1 MDFVE
6 IWKKWQKIWKEKQ
19 TYKVVEDKNKKSF
32 YILDMFPYPSG
43 AGLHVGHPKGYIA
56 TDVIARKHMLQW
68 ESVLHPMGFDTFGL
82 GTEQYAIAN
91 KMKPQVAAAQNIATY
106 KRQLEMFGC
115 TYDWDREVNTADP
128 KYFKRTQKTFLD
140 LYNSY
145 FDEEEQKAKS
155 IHDLEVRI
163 EKWDLKVPENMTKEE
178 FLDSERL
185 AYVDY
190 KPINRCPNCKTWLAN
205 EDLNSD
211 WTCERC
217 GTQVE
222 QKPMKQWVI
231 RITKYAERLLDW
243 LENLP
248 GWSDST
254 KDQQRNWIGKSEWTQ
269 FEMKVV
275 TPTQTLPLKKEKGLK
290 PMWIRIDS
298 GHHMIEIARNLRKK
312 MTNAEKFLWELLR
325 DKQLNDL
332 KFRRQHPLWNY
343 IADFYCPEL
352 KLVIELDWSVHN
364 TKEQREIDK
373 ERDFVMKEYWL
384 VVKRFKNKEI
394 FNNIENVLQEIVN
407 ISEQTSLSFDRRG
420 TEGEV
425 EKFSVYT
432 TRIDTAFGIKFVVI
446 APEHDLV
453 KSLKLKVESKE
464 IQIKNWDEVQEYI
477 EKAKHKTALE
487 RTELQKDK
495 TWIKIEWMYAI
506 NPFNNEKVPI
516 FVADYVLANYGTGVV
531 MAVPAHD
538 ERDFEFA
545 KKYGIEIKHV
555 IGPKFWKKHEEDKAK
570 ESWYAVIYN
579 EKNDKFLVWVYKE
592 WWENHY
598 WFPGGTIEEWET
610 LTEWTIREVEEE
622 TWFHDLKYINDICC
636 SQSFYF
642 ANSKNVHRENNAKY
656 LLFKLNSEAR
666 KEKKLTEYKKDSP
679 IMRVSSEEILKDTR
693 EEIWPIWRYGTKKF
707 VVEMTKRYFQWNAA
721 YTEKWILVNSW
732 EFSGL
737 TSDQAIE
744 SMQKWLE
751 KHNIWWKKVN
761 YRLQDWVFSRQRYWG
776 EPIPM
781 IHCDNCDVK
790 LSINFYNQE
799 IWDKLLSGDKTIESR
814 ALNPEEKER
823 YFGDVKE
830 WDIVKW
836 ILKEKWDT
844 QNFRVKKVWEYA
856 HLEDLFLDKI
866 VCQGICGSNMD
877 KYDTYEKF
885 EKWYESL
892 SKWYLDKINKNWIVC
907 WEFEKVGA
915 KIVPLEFKDLP
926 LELPDV
932 ENYEPTGT
940 EEWPLADIDERIN
953 VKCPKCG
960 WNAKRE
966 SNTMPGWAGSS
977 RYWMRY
983 MDPDNQNE
991 LVSSE
996 KERFWHPVDVY
1007 VWWAEHITRH
1017 MIYARFW
1024 HKFLQ
1029 DLWTVSVD
1037 EPFKKYQHVGLI
1049 MAEDGRKMSKRR
1061 WNVINPDDIIN
1072 EFGSDTLRVYE
1083 MFMWPFDQAVAWN
1096 TSWVKWVKKFLDK
1109 VVNLYDKI
1117 DSKIKDDKKILNVLH
1132 QTIKKVT
1139 EDIDRFS
1146 FNTAISQMMILVNEL
1161 SAIEKISK
1169 DTFEKLVLI
1178 LAPFAPHLAEELWE
1192 KLWNHSNDGAGN
1204 FSIFH
1209 QNIWPEYDEKYLVE
1223 DIITIAVQ
1231 INGKVR
1237 GTIEI
1242 SPNSSKDEVF
1252 EIVKQNEKINK
1263 YLQWEIL
1270 KIIYIPSK
1278 ICNIIVK

>member
-6 IWKKWQKIWKEKQ
+6 IWKKWQKTWKEKK
-19 TYKVVEDKNKKSF
+19 TYKVNEDKNKKSF

-68 ESVLHPMGFDTFGL
+68 ECVLHPMGFDTFGL

-91 KMKPQVAAAQNIATY
+91 KIKPQVAAAQNIATY

-115 TYDWDREVNTADP
+115 TYDWDREVNTANP
-128 KYFKRTQKTFLD
+128 KYFKWTQKTFLD

-145 FDEEEQKAKS
+145 FDEKEQKAKS

-178 FLDSERL
+178 FLDSQRL

-190 KPINRCPNCKTWLAN
+190 KPINRCPKCKTWLAN
-205 EDLNSD
+205 EDLDSD
-211 WTCERC
+211 GTCERC
-217 GTQVE
+217 GTMVE
-222 QKPMKQWVI
+222 QKTMRQWVI
-231 RITKYAERLLDW
+231 RITKYAERLLEW
-243 LENLP
+243 LDKLP
-248 GWSDST
+248 EWTDSSRE
-254 KDQQRNWIGKSEWTQ
+254 QQRNWIWKSEWTQ
-269 FEMKVV
+269 FEMKVASHL
-275 TPTQTLPLKKEKGLK
+275 TSSD
-290 PMWIRIDS
+290 IRW
-298 GHHMIEIARNLRKK
+298 EEN
-312 MTNAEKFLWELLR
+312 KFE
-325 DKQLNDL
+325 
-332 KFRRQHPLWNY
+332 
-343 IADFYCPEL
+343 
-352 KLVIELDWSVHN
+352 
-364 TKEQREIDK
+364 
-373 ERDFVMKEYWL
+373 
-384 VVKRFKNKEI
+384 
-394 FNNIENVLQEIVN
+394 
-407 ISEQTSLSFDRRG
+407 
-420 TEGEV
+420 
-425 EKFSVYT
+425 VYT
-432 TRIDTAFGIKFVVI
+432 TRIDTVFGMSFVVM

-453 KSLKLKVESKE
+453 DKITTEENKQKVEEYKE
-464 IQIKNWDEVQEYI
+464 A
-477 EKAKHKTALE
+477 AKHKTQLE

-495 TWIKIEWMYAI
+495 TWIFTGAYAI
-506 NPFNNEKVPI
+506 NPFNDEKIPI
-516 FVADYVLANYGTGVV
+516 YVGDYVLANYGTGVV

-570 ESWYAVIYN
+570 ESWYAVIYD

-592 WWENHY
+592 WLENHY

-940 EEWPLADIDERIN
+940 EEWPLADIDEWIN